1 MGGSESSH
9 GGRKVSFG
17 LDEREQ
23 VRVLQGIRLTEDVVN
38 RMKESQRDSQRSP
51 HLPSGTAQFSTAAEG
66 KPKSPTGIQPPTA
79 SNSGQKATVAEQELY
94 RRYEQEQALVQEEL
108 LRLAKREREAAGEV
122 LSTAL
127 QRERSST
134 NEERKRAAQLAVEL
148 QGREAELK
156 RQEAFYKE
164 QLARIE
170 RKNAEIYKLT
180 SEQYQ
185 EAATKAEEWIKRRNI
200 DPVCASLQS
209 EILKCYQE
217 NQREV
222 LKCSELAKEYQRCV
236 SAAQKALPCVVAALF
251 LQGVPE
257 EHLRNH
263 SLLPKNACYTRS
275 RTKHTSSPVSWL
287 MESRAAGCSAVFLW
301 LALEGFC
308 KCGSF

>member
-38 RMKESQRDSQRSP
+38 RMKESPQSKRDNQRSP
-51 HLPSGTAQFSTAAEG
+51 RSSSGTAPSSPGAEG
-66 KPKSPTGIQPPTA
+66 KAKSPTGIVSPP
-79 SNSGQKATVAEQELY
+79 L
-94 RRYEQEQALVQEEL
+94 RYEQEQALVQEEL
-108 LRLAKREREAAGEV
+108 LRLAKREREAASEA
-122 LSTAL
+122 LNTAL
-127 QRERSST
+127 QRERNNT
-134 NEERKRAAQLAVEL
+134 NEERERAAQLAIEL

-185 EAATKAEEWIKRRNI
+185 EAATKAEEWIKRRNT

-217 NQREV
+217 NKREV
-222 LKCSELAKEYQRCV
+222 LKCSELAKQYQRCV
-236 SAAQKALPCVVAALF
+236 SAAQK
-251 LQGVPE
+251 
-257 EHLRNH
+257 
-263 SLLPKNACYTRS
+263 
-275 RTKHTSSPVSWL
+275 
-287 MESRAAGCSAVFLW
+287 
-301 LALEGFC
+301 
-308 KCGSF
+308 

>member
-1 MGGSESSH
+1 MLAGGGRREALLAAAAWCERGGTAGRGVPGARPAGMGGNESSQ

-17 LDEREQ
+17 LDERER
-23 VRVLQGIRLTEDVVN
+23 VRVLQGIRLSEDVVN
-38 RMKESQRDSQRSP
+38 RMKESPQRDKQRLPRSSSATAPSSP
-51 HLPSGTAQFSTAAEG
+51 AAEG
-66 KPKSPTGIQPPTA
+66 KPKSSTGIQPPMASDSVQKSTA
-79 SNSGQKATVAEQELY
+79 AEQELY

-108 LRLAKREREAAGEV
+108 LRLAKREREAASEA

-127 QRERSST
+127 QRERNNT
-134 NEERKRAAQLAVEL
+134 NEERQRVAQLAVEL

-156 RQEAFYKE
+156 RREAFYKE

-185 EAATKAEEWIKRRNI
+185 EAATKAEEWIKRRNT

-217 NQREV
+217 NKREV

-236 SAAQKALPCVVAALF
+236 SAAQKINLCVSYLEDDAPSCP
-251 LQGVPE
+251 QPGVCPPYLSSE
-257 EHLRNH
+257 
-263 SLLPKNACYTRS
+263 LLVN
-275 RTKHTSSPVSWL
+275 
-287 MESRAAGCSAVFLW
+287 SA
-301 LALEGFC
+301 
-308 KCGSF
+308 